1 MAAARADS
9 ESYRELEKR
18 WKATSKLLFGGDIG
32 PLSDYKDWLSER
44 ADTVHYSASAVSGSE
59 VAFSLGEYCKASR
72 RISFDEVDFG
82 TKPSPVPLDEL
93 KDIDSLASALQ
104 ERAAYAGNMVLGNSK
119 FVEKSSNVSDSFYV
133 YASSRVGD
141 SKYIAYTSMARLC
154 DNVFGTAAPG
164 ESSYLIRCNDT
175 YHVKRAFELWMTANC
190 TDCYYVFALNNC
202 TDCMFSFN
210 LRGVR
215 HAIGNVAL
223 PLEKYLSIKSG
234 LLEQM
239 RDELKSKK
247 RLPSL
252 TELAA
257 KAADCSS
264 EARALLSGK
273 LSNAPREKT
282 SMAPMEQAFSRTAK
296 ILFGAELSGLEAY
309 RPWLVRR
316 IPEGYW
322 RKSAISGSRLFIGN
336 YAKYSEIP
344 ESRVVLEEEAL
355 KLVELTPPHEGI
367 EKITLDTAHKFLGSI
382 AYFSLEYHDG
392 TNSNVIDCM
401 AYAYSSNVCQSA
413 PCVQI
418 KDSAYDMWPR
428 STEHAFGCGVLF
440 DSQFCMHCYQSV
452 KLQRCFECDSC
463 RDCSDSYFCHNC
475 ENVQNGIFC
484 FNAKNLRYAVG
495 NSEVGREKFLEVKK
509 RLLEYLGARLKKEK
523 KLELDIFN
531 LACRKR

>member
-1 MAAARADS
+1 MAAAQADS
-9 ESYRELEKR
+9 ETYRELEKR
-18 WKATSKLLFGGDIG
+18 WRTTSKLLFGAEVGA
-32 PLSDYKDWLSER
+32 LSDYAAWLSER
-44 ADTVHYSASAVSGSE
+44 ADTVHYSKSSVSGNE
-59 VAFSLGEYCKASR
+59 VAFSLGEYCAASR

-82 TKPSPVPLDEL
+82 SKPKPLPLGEL
-93 KDIDSLASALQ
+93 KDIDSLIGSLQ
-104 ERAAYAGNMVLGNSK
+104 ERFAYAGNMVLGNSK
-119 FVEKSSNVSDSFYV
+119 FVEKSSNISDSFYV

-154 DNVFGTAAPG
+154 DNVFGAAAPG

-215 HAIGNVAL
+215 HAIGNVPL
-223 PLEKYLSIKSG
+223 PREKYLSIKSQ

-239 RDELKSKK
+239 RDELVRKK

-252 TELAA
+252 TGLAA
-257 KAADCSS
+257 KAADRSS
-264 EARALLSGK
+264 EARELLSGK
-273 LSNAPREKT
+273 LPAPAKEKT
-282 SMAPMEQAFSRTAK
+282 SMAPMGQAFSRTAK
-296 ILFGAELSGLEAY
+296 ILFGAELSGLESY
-309 RPWLVRR
+309 RPWLLRR

-322 RKSAISGSRLFIGN
+322 RKSAISGGRLFIGN

-344 ESRVVLEEEAL
+344 EGRVVLEEEAL
-355 KLVELTPPHEGI
+355 KLVELTPPADVA
-367 EKITLDTAHKFLGSI
+367 KITMDTAHKFLSDI

-392 TNSNVIDCM
+392 TNSNIVDCM
-401 AYAYSSNVCQSA
+401 AYAYSSNVCQAA

-463 RDCSDSYFCHNC
+463 RDCADSYFCHNC

-495 NSEVGREKFLEVKK
+495 NVEVGREKFLEVKT
-509 RLLEYLGARLKKEK
+509 RLQEYIGARLGKEK